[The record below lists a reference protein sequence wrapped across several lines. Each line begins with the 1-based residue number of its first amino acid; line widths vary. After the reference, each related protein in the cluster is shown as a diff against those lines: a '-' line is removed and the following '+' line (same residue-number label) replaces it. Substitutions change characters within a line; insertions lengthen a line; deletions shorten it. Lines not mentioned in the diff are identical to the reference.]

1 MESID
6 VVIDKEGK
14 VKIEVNGCSG
24 ASCKTLTEGIEKA
37 LGTVT
42 SDDLEQDYYKQAQ
55 GQQVKR

>member
-14 VKIEVNGCSG
+14 VKVEVNGCSG
-24 ASCKTLTEGIEKA
+24 SSCKTLTEGIEKA
-37 LGTVT
+37 LGKVT
-42 SDDLEQDYYKQAQ
+42 SDDLKQDYYKQAQ